1 MRRHRAHRRDLNDID
16 AADADPSQSGLTG
29 GDPCAPDS
37 LSGMEPRL
45 PLAALLATLLAACS
59 TTPGATNP
67 ADASTDQQSGI
78 ARGQA
83 RTELEAGNLR
93 FLQGGMQSHA
103 WHDEQVVRTG
113 RDGQTPSVGVLG
125 CADSRVPVE
134 LVFDQGVGDLFVV
147 RMAGNFDTPGATATF
162 EYGVAALG
170 VHTLLVLGHTK
181 CGAVGAAVAGK
192 PLPGGMSMFAENIR
206 PAIEHVMANAT
217 GKTPEQLQAAAE
229 EANVRAQMKQ
239 LEAGSAILREAKG
252 SKGLQILGAIYD
264 VDTGRVRFLD

>member
-1 MRRHRAHRRDLNDID
+1 M
-16 AADADPSQSGLTG
+16 PTG
-29 GDPCAPDS
+29 
-37 LSGMEPRL
+37 R
-45 PLAALLATLLAACS
+45 PLASTALLATMLAGCAAPAGP
-59 TTPGATNP
+59 TPAPGAT
-67 ADASTDQQSGI
+67 ADATSGI
-78 ARGQA
+78 APGRA
-83 RTELEAGNLR
+83 RAELEAGNRR

-134 LVFDQGVGDLFVV
+134 LIFDQGVGDLFVV

-192 PLPGGMSMFAENIR
+192 ALPGSMPMFEQHIR
-206 PAIEHVMANAT
+206 PAIEHVLAGAK
-217 GKTPEQLQAAAE
+217 GKEPGQLQAEAE
-229 EANVRAQMKQ
+229 EANVRAQMRQ
-239 LEAGSAILREAKG
+239 LEAGSAIIREAKAT
-252 SKGLQILGAIYD
+252 KGLQILGAIYD